1 MAKYCSNCGN
11 ELKENADVCL
21 GCGRLINKENN
32 IQQYNNY
39 NYYKPKVP
47 GKGMSIAG
55 MVLGIVAV
63 VWAFMSLL
71 SIENAEYSLSYYY
84 NVSEIIGFIIG
95 YTLFSL
101 SPSIVGLCLSINGY
115 KKNKN
120 ALNIAGLI
128 LNIITLAIVI
138 IEIVYILTFN

>member
-1 MAKYCSNCGN
+1 MGKYCSNCGN

-39 NYYKPKVP
+39 KPKEP